1 MKNSVIKLSGKNY
14 PAEYLVSRLTARL
27 YQDYPKR
34 GAKEIIW
41 VHSNMNAKL
50 IEMFYPFFAVME
62 VKRVINILRYKFFRG
77 TNKKIEEIF
86 EESLLTEE
94 LKKFFIKVDSLKKI
108 KDELPEK
115 IPVLKKLVL
124 KKEYEFFGEMEDEI
138 YSEAYRSLLDD
149 AKNMIIKNFMRRFID
164 HANIRQTYKVLKWD
178 IEKSHILDGGFLA
191 RETFTKI
198 IEKGDKRDL
207 YAFLDSYFDGGF
219 SESDVGILDILLI
232 ENMLESLR
240 QFRFGDNYKG
250 FILYYL
256 WNCHYKAV
264 TA

>member
-1 MKNSVIKLSGKNY
+1 MKNSVIKFSGKNY

-27 YQDYPKR
+27 YQDYPKM

-50 IEMFYPFFAVME
+50 MEMFYPFFAVME
-62 VKRVINILRYKFFRG
+62 LKRIINILRYKFFRG
-77 TNKKIEEIF
+77 TDKKIEEIF

-115 IPVLKKLVL
+115 VPLLKTLKL

-138 YSEAYRSLLDD
+138 YSEAYRSLLNN
-149 AKNMIIKNFMRRFID
+149 AKNKIMENFMRRYID
-164 HANIRQTYKVLKWD
+164 HANIKQTYKVLKWN
-178 IEKSHILDGGFLA
+178 IEKSHILNGGFLGG
-191 RETFTKI
+191 ETFTKI

-207 YAFLDSYFDGGF
+207 YAFLDSYLDGGF

-232 ENMLESLR
+232 ENMLNNLS

>member
-1 MKNSVIKLSGKNY
+1 MKNSVIKFSGKNY
-14 PAEYLVSRLTARL
+14 PTEYLVSRLMTRL

-34 GAKEIIW
+34 GAKEIMW

-50 IEMFYPFFAVME
+50 TDMFYPFFAVME
-62 VKRVINILRYKFFRG
+62 LKRVINILRYKFFRG
-77 TNKKIEEIF
+77 TDKKIEEVF

-115 IPVLKKLVL
+115 VPILKMLVL
-124 KKEYEFFGEMEDEI
+124 KKEYEFFGEMEDDI
-138 YSEAYRSLLDD
+138 YSEAYSFLLNS
-149 AKNMIIKNFMRRFID
+149 AKNKIIKSFMRRYID
-164 HANIRQTYKVLKWD
+164 HANIRQTYKVMKWNL
-178 IEKSHILDGGFLA
+178 EKSHIIKGGFLD
-191 RETFTKI
+191 RETFIKI

-207 YAFLDSYFDGGF
+207 YAFLDSYLDGWF

-232 ENMLESLR
+232 ENMLDSLR
-240 QFRFGDNYKG
+240 EFRLGNNYKG